1 LTGLASGLQAPDFR
15 LAKDGGGT
23 VSLSD
28 FHGRKLVLF
37 FYPRAGSTGCTREA
51 VAFSALAPAFATAKT
66 ALLGVSADPVAALD
80 RFKAKQGL
88 ALVLASDPDHV
99 MLEAYGVWGKKKL
112 YGKIHWGVVRTTFL
126 IDPKGRIV
134 RIWPKVSID
143 GHADEVL
150 AAARDS

>member
-1 LTGLASGLQAPDFR
+1 MTGLTPGIQAPSFR

-28 FHGRKLVLF
+28 FRGRKLALF

-51 VAFSALAPAFATAKT
+51 AAFSSLAPAFAAAKT
-66 ALLGVSADPVAALD
+66 AVLGVSADPVAALD

-88 ALVLASDPDHV
+88 ELTLACDPDHA
-99 MLEAYGVWGKKKL
+99 MLDAYGVWGEKKL

-126 IDPKGRIV
+126 IGVDGRIV
-134 RIWPKVSID
+134 RVWPKVTID